1 MKKLTKIEQ
10 SIWDC
15 LVELYANSTPPAD
28 FNKLV
33 EEAEVDEEGRKVI
46 PFLEYEIEKGQMEE
60 IIDKHRDKLLKG
72 SRNKRMH
79 ENTFNFSIY
88 LGCSPKTKRETIA

>member
-1 MKKLTKIEQ
+1 MKKLNKVEQ

-33 EEAEVDEEGRKVI
+33 EEAEIDDEGEKVI
-46 PFLEYEIEKGQMEE
+46 HFMDYEIERGQMEE
-60 IIDKHRDKLLKG
+60 IVDKHRSKLLKG
-72 SRNKRMH
+72 SRNKRLH
-79 ENTFNFSIY
+79 EQTFNFSIY
-88 LGCSPKTKRETIA
+88 LGCSPKTKTID